1 MFASK
6 DSTSARLVEL
16 GTALLGRRSRP
27 GGVRPSSIPPRPFA
41 PAATSEM
48 KLTRTDAPEG
58 ILLRIDGVLDANTA
72 PEIRTVFDS
81 IVASPIAAVTLDVEG
96 LTMIDSSGIGAIVSL
111 YKRLKARGGA
121 LVVKNVQG
129 QPLAICKLL
138 KLERLFG
145 F

>member
-1 MFASK
+1 MFAPK

-27 GGVRPSSIPPRPFA
+27 GGVRPSSIPPRSIDA
-41 PAATSEM
+41 MSEM
-48 KLTRTDAPEG
+48 KLTQTDAPEG
-58 ILLRIDGVLDANTA
+58 TLLRIDGVLDANTA
-72 PEIRTVFDS
+72 PEIRKVFDA

-111 YKRLKARGGA
+111 FKRLKARGGA